1 MTRFTLTAV
10 AALMASAAAAT
21 AMEALDLDIDG
32 DGFASQAEITQVL
45 GQVSP
50 ADFNQI
56 DANDDNRWSVRE
68 LNSAGTREVLARYE
82 ATMSIVHG
90 ISDIDTNGDR
100 FASQSELAAVY
111 EGLNAAD
118 FRQIDTNDDNRVNA
132 RELYS
137 PMAQAIVTRY
147 EMSPTMDLTI
157 MQVDTD
163 GDFFASKE
171 ELTASFPNLTDADF
185 RRIDV
190 NRDNRVNSR
199 EFYGSEAQVIL
210 DRSGS

>member
-21 AMEALDLDIDG
+21 AMEVTDLDIDG
-32 DGFASQAEITQVL
+32 DGFASAAEIAQVL
-45 GQVSP
+45 GDVS
-50 ADFNQI
+50 ASDFNRI

-68 LNSAGTREVLARYE
+68 LNSAGTSEILARYE
-82 ATMSIVHG
+82 PTMSVVHG
-90 ISDIDTNGDR
+90 ISEIDTDGDR
-100 FASQSELAAVY
+100 FATQAELAAVY
-111 EGLNAAD
+111 DGLNAAD
-118 FRQIDTNDDNRVNA
+118 FRQIDTNNDNRVNA
-132 RELYS
+132 RELYA

-171 ELTASFPNLTDADF
+171 ELMASFPNLSDTDF
-185 RRIDV
+185 RRIDA
-190 NRDNRVNSR
+190 NNDNRVNSR
-199 EFYGSEAQVIL
+199 EYYASEAQVIL

>member
-1 MTRFTLTAV
+1 MTRTFLT
-10 AALMASAAAAT
+10 ASAALLISGASAV
-21 AMEALDLDIDG
+21 AMEAIDLDIDG
-32 DGFASQAEITQVL
+32 DGFASRAEINQIL
-45 GQVSP
+45 GEVSQS
-50 ADFNQI
+50 DFNEI
-56 DANDDNRWSVRE
+56 DTNDDGRLSTRE

-100 FASQSELAAVY
+100 HASQAELAAVY
-111 EGLNAAD
+111 DGLNAAD
-118 FRQIDTNDDNRVNA
+118 FRRIDTNDDGRVNV

-171 ELTASFPNLTDADF
+171 ELMASFPNLSDTDF
-185 RRIDV
+185 RRIDA
-190 NRDNRVNSR
+190 NNDNRVNSR
-199 EFYGSEAQVIL
+199 EYYSSESQVIL